1 MAKSFKRTK
10 RTKRGGMYS
19 MKRSQTPRKSRMTF
33 IESIQPYRVC
43 DIANVGRKSK
53 QQPETSCGVY
63 HFDCNVPVHNELI
76 TRFTNIAT
84 KQRHFF
90 YEIFPWK
97 TKCKKNWQMFIA
109 LRTDPR
115 TQNIVI
121 CAWCSVRY
129 QDFPNPADGVMH
141 KTAYIVEVSVRRKKA
156 EGTVDENYRGMGIEL
171 LKKIIEYSRTQ
182 GVSMLYLVP
191 SNEHVKRLY
200 MSGDGLNMSEVPGTS
215 YLVKSLSDAVTV
227 PMMNGIIGLKR
238 LTEIAEETRLFAE
251 ELSRLPDDIRKLF
264 IEKTDAMELSLDDK
278 IAILGE
284 IAIMMEEDVDKNEI
298 IEYIDEL

>member
-1 MAKSFKRTK
+1 MVKTKRFKRAN
-10 RTKRGGMYS
+10 RGGMYS
-19 MKRSQTPRKSRMTF
+19 MKRSQTPRKTRMSF

-63 HFDCNVPVHNELI
+63 HFDCNAPVHNELI
-76 TRFTNIAT
+76 TRFTKIAT

-97 TKCKKNWQMFIA
+97 SKCKKNWHMFIA
-109 LRTDPR
+109 MRQDPR
-115 TQNIVI
+115 TQDLVI

-129 QDFPNPADGVMH
+129 QELPNPADGVMH
-141 KTAYIVEVSVRRKKA
+141 KTAYIVEVSVRRHKL

-191 SNEHVKRLY
+191 SNEYVKRLY
-200 MSGDGLNMSEVPGTS
+200 IYSLDMSEVPDTS
-215 YLVKSLSDAVTV
+215 YLVKGLSDAVTV

-238 LTEIAEETRLFAE
+238 STEIAEETTLFEE
-251 ELSRLPDDIRKLF
+251 ELRRLPDDIRTRFTK
-264 IEKTDAMELSLDDK
+264 KTELMQLDDK
-278 IAILGE
+278 IAILGQ
-284 IAIMMEEDVDKNEI
+284 IAIMMDEDVSEDEI
-298 IEYIDEL
+298 HEFIDEI